1 MKIGEVIENVPCIDE
16 FVKNQ
21 EVDMLFTSN
30 PSLRSVVVV
39 REDKPIGHITRT
51 HFYQKIGTRYGYNLF
66 IGRHNQLIMKENPL
80 IVDRNIPIT
89 EVSTL
94 AMSRPPEDLYDDVV
108 VTRNDLYYGVVSIR
122 ELLLKLVDTQ
132 VAIASFLN
140 PLSSLPGNKL
150 IDEKLEEALQLSK
163 YSLIYFDLD
172 HFKSY
177 NDTYGF
183 NKGDKILLYLT
194 DTLKRNIV
202 GAEDFLG
209 HIGGDDFVAI
219 LPHYEAASICQRII
233 DDFDAFILSFY
244 DVEDL
249 TYLQVQNRAG
259 KLEPLSCTTLSIA
272 VITNQYRQFESVDQ
286 LSDAVTR
293 VKKQCKKISGS
304 CYLINDSGK
313 EIYLV
318 H

>member
-1 MKIGEVIENVPCIDE
+1 M
-16 FVKNQ
+16 
-21 EVDMLFTSN
+21 
-30 PSLRSVVVV
+30 
-39 REDKPIGHITRT
+39 
-51 HFYQKIGTRYGYNLF
+51 GTRYGYHLF
-66 IGRHNQLIMKENPL
+66 MGRQNQLIMKENPL
-80 IVDRNIPIT
+80 IVDRNAPIT

-108 VTRNDLYYGVVSIR
+108 VTKNNLYDGLVSIR

-150 IDEKLEEALQLSK
+150 IDEKLEEALQLSQ

-183 NKGDKILLYLT
+183 NKGDKILMYLT
-194 DTLKRNIV
+194 DILKRHICGV
-202 GAEDFLG
+202 EDFLG

-219 LPHYEAASICQRII
+219 LPHYEVEKICQKII
-233 DDFDAFILSFY
+233 DDFDANIVNFY
-244 DVEDL
+244 KIGDL
-249 TYLQVQNRAG
+249 ACVQVANRTG
-259 KLEPLSCTTLSIA
+259 ELEPLTCTSLSIA
-272 VITNQYRQFESVDQ
+272 VITNEYQYFDSVEQ
-286 LSDAVTR
+286 LSNAVTHI
-293 VKKQCKKISGS
+293 KKQCKKIAGS
-304 CYLINDSGK
+304 CYLINK
-313 EIYLV
+313 QQTYFV

>member
-16 FVKNQ
+16 FVKNK
-21 EVDMLFTSN
+21 EVDLLFISN

-39 REDKPIGHITRT
+39 RDDKPIGHITRT

-66 IGRHNQLIMKENPL
+66 IGRHNQLIMKQNPL

-94 AMSRPPEDLYDDVV
+94 AMSRPSEDLYDDVI

-150 IDEKLEEALQLSK
+150 IDERLEGALQLSQ

-194 DTLKRNIV
+194 DILKRNIV
-202 GAEDFLG
+202 GTEDFLG

-219 LPHYEAASICQRII
+219 LPHYEAFAVCQRII
-233 DDFDAFILSFY
+233 DEFDAFILSFY
-244 DVEDL
+244 AVEDL
-249 TYLQVQNRAG
+249 AYLQIQNRAG
-259 KLEPLSCTTLSIA
+259 KLEPLSCTTLSIT
-272 VITNQYRQFESVDQ
+272 VITNQYQQFESVDQ

-304 CYLINDSGK
+304 CYLVNDNEK
-313 EIYLV
+313 ETYLV

>member
-1 MKIGEVIENVPCIDE
+1 MKIGEVIEKVPCIDE
-16 FVKNQ
+16 FVKNN
-21 EVDMLFTSN
+21 EVDVLFMSN
-30 PSLRSVVVV
+30 PSLRSIVVV
-39 REDKPIGHITRT
+39 RDEKPIGHITRT
-51 HFYQKIGTRYGYNLF
+51 HFYQKIGTRYGYHLF
-66 IGRHNQLIMKENPL
+66 MGRQNQLIMKENPL
-80 IVDRNIPIT
+80 IVDRNAPIT

-108 VTRNDLYYGVVSIR
+108 VTKNNLYDGLVSIR

-150 IDEKLEEALQLSK
+150 IDEKLEEALQRSQ

-183 NKGDKILLYLT
+183 NKGDKILMYLT
-194 DTLKRNIV
+194 DILKRHICGV
-202 GAEDFLG
+202 EDFLG

-219 LPHYEAASICQRII
+219 LPHYEVAKICQKII
-233 DDFDAFILSFY
+233 DDFDANIVSFY
-244 DVEDL
+244 ELEDL
-249 TYLQVQNRAG
+249 AYVQVANRAG
-259 KLEPLSCTTLSIA
+259 ELEPLTCTSLSIA
-272 VITNQYRQFESVDQ
+272 VITNEYQYFESVEQ
-286 LSDAVTR
+286 LSNAVTHI
-293 VKKQCKKISGS
+293 KKQCKKIVGS
-304 CYLINDSGK
+304 CYLINK
-313 EIYLV
+313 QQTYFV

>member
-1 MKIGEVIENVPCIDE
+1 MKIGEVIESVPCIDE
-16 FVKNQ
+16 FVKNK
-21 EVDMLFTSN
+21 EVDLLFTN
-30 PSLRSVVVV
+30 DPSLRSVVVV
-39 REDKPIGHITRT
+39 RDDKPIGHITRT

-66 IGRHNQLIMKENPL
+66 MGRQNQLIMKENPL
-80 IVDRNIPIT
+80 IIDRHTPIT
-89 EVSTL
+89 EVSTE
-94 AMSRPPEDLYDDVV
+94 AMQRRPEDLYDDVI
-108 VTRNDLYYGVVSIR
+108 VTRNGLYYGVVSIR
-122 ELLLKLVDTQ
+122 ELLLKLVETQ

-150 IDEKLEEALQLSK
+150 IDEKLEEALQLPL

-194 DTLKRNIV
+194 DILKRNIV
-202 GAEDFLG
+202 GTEEFLG

-219 LPHYEAASICQRII
+219 LPHYEANSICQRII
-233 DDFDAFILSFY
+233 DEFDAFILSFY
-244 DVEDL
+244 ELEDL
-249 TYLQVQNRAG
+249 GQLQIHNRAG
-259 KLEPLSCTTLSIA
+259 TLEPFTCTSLSIA
-272 VITNQYRQFESVDQ
+272 VITNQYQQFESVDQ

-304 CYLINDSGK
+304 SYLVNDHEK
-313 EIYLV
+313 ETYLV

>member
-1 MKIGEVIENVPCIDE
+1 MKIGEVIEKVPCIDE
-16 FVKNQ
+16 FVKNK
-21 EVDMLFTSN
+21 EVDVLFTSN

-39 REDKPIGHITRT
+39 RDEKPIGHITRT
-51 HFYQKIGTRYGYNLF
+51 HFYQKIGTRYGYHLLME
-66 IGRHNQLIMKENPL
+66 RQNQLMIKKNPL
-80 IVDRNIPIT
+80 IVDRNTPIT

-94 AMSRPPEDLYDDVV
+94 AMARPPEDLYDDVI
-108 VTRNDLYYGVVSIR
+108 VTKNNLYYGMVSIR

-150 IDEKLEEALQLSK
+150 IDEKLEEALQLSQ

-183 NKGDKILLYLT
+183 NKGDKILRYLT
-194 DTLKRNIV
+194 EILKRHICGV
-202 GAEDFLG
+202 EDFLG

-219 LPHYEAASICQRII
+219 LPYYEVEKMCQKII
-233 DDFDAFILSFY
+233 DDFDANILSFY
-244 DVEDL
+244 ELEDL
-249 TYLQVQNRAG
+249 AYVQVANRSG
-259 KLEPLSCTTLSIA
+259 ELEPLTCTSLSIA
-272 VITNQYRQFESVDQ
+272 VITNEYQYFDSVEQ
-286 LSDAVTR
+286 LSNAVTH
-293 VKKQCKKISGS
+293 VKKQCKKIAGS
-304 CYLINDSGK
+304 CYLINQQK
-313 EIYLV
+313 NYFV